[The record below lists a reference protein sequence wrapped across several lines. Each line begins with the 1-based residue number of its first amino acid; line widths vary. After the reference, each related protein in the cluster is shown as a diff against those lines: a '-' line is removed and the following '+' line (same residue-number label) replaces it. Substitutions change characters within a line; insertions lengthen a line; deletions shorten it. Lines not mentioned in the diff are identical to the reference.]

1 MLVDGREAI
10 VAAPWR
16 QLCNSLL
23 HNWDLNT
30 HSSHKPFGISE
41 SDGTNWRTPMSSSL
55 ALIPWSGD
63 SSSIGAPQFQ
73 ALREMVLNSVV
84 SEHSKRNYA
93 KALDEVFT
101 LCANRSQGLSRALL
115 MEYRAAMVE
124 KKLSASTVNVRLSAV
139 RKLVGE
145 AQRNGI
151 IDAEEAANLAG
162 VPNLSQKGTRL
173 GNWLT
178 RDQAKEL
185 LTVPDRSK
193 IKGERDY
200 VILALLLGC
209 ALRRQELASLDIDD
223 IQLREGRWVVADLRG
238 KGGRVRTVAIPL
250 WVKKAIDGW
259 MVAAKIEKGR
269 LLRPL
274 SKSGKVIGDELG
286 DWAIWSVVE
295 QSAKEIGIEHFGA
308 HDLRRTCAKLC
319 RKNGGDL
326 EQIKFLLG
334 HSSIQTTERYLGSEQ
349 DIAVAVNDN
358 LGL

>member
-1 MLVDGREAI
+1 MNTSLV
-10 VAAPWR
+10 
-16 QLCNSLL
+16 
-23 HNWDLNT
+23 
-30 HSSHKPFGISE
+30 
-41 SDGTNWRTPMSSSL
+41 
-55 ALIPWSGD
+55 LIPSAD
-63 SSSIGAPQFQ
+63 ESHLNRNVALRE
-73 ALREMVLNSVV
+73 LREMVLNSVA

-93 KALDEVFT
+93 KAVDDLFT
-101 LCANRSQGLSRALL
+101 FCASRPLSRALL
-115 MEYRAAMVE
+115 MEYRAAMLE
-124 KKLSASTVNVRLSAV
+124 KKLSASTVNVRLSAI

-151 IDAEEAANLAG
+151 LDAEQAAKMTD
-162 VPNLSQKGTRL
+162 VPNLRQQGTRL

-185 LTVPDRSK
+185 LAVPNRST
-193 IKGERDY
+193 IKGKRDY
-200 VILALLLGC
+200 CILALLVGC
-209 ALRRQELASLDIDD
+209 ALRRKELSTLTLDD
-223 IQLREGRWVVADLRG
+223 IQLREGRWVIVDLVG
-238 KGGRVRTVAIPL
+238 KGGRVRTVGIPV
-250 WVKKAIDGW
+250 WVKNAINAW
-259 MVAAKIEKGR
+259 QTAAEIEDGR

-274 SKSGKVIGDELG
+274 SKSGRILGEELG

-295 QSAKEIGIEHFGA
+295 ASAKVIGIEHFGA

-349 DIAVAVNDN
+349 EIVIAVNDN

>member
-1 MLVDGREAI
+1 
-10 VAAPWR
+10 
-16 QLCNSLL
+16 
-23 HNWDLNT
+23 
-30 HSSHKPFGISE
+30 
-41 SDGTNWRTPMSSSL
+41 MSSSL
-55 ALIPWSGD
+55 AVIPSSGD
-63 SSSIGAPQFQ
+63 SQLDRSAAIR

-84 SEHSKRNYA
+84 SKRSRRNYA

-115 MEYRAAMVE
+115 MEYRAAMLE

-178 RDQAKEL
+178 REQAKEL

-200 VILALLLGC
+200 AILALLLGC
-209 ALRRQELASLDIDD
+209 ALRRQELASLDVAD

-250 WVKKAIDGW
+250 WVKQAIDAW

-295 QSAKEIGIEHFGA
+295 QSANEIGIEHFGA